1 VRRRNRKGGDY
12 GLHIGNPGRDFGV
25 AIIRGE
31 SDPNPASDP
40 APPMERL
47 RGVPLTD
54 PPLNDRLM
62 DKLDV
67 ERERSLR
74 ALPRLD
80 ETDEER

>member
-1 VRRRNRKGGDY
+1 
-12 GLHIGNPGRDFGV
+12 
-25 AIIRGE
+25 
-31 SDPNPASDP
+31 
-40 APPMERL
+40 MERL